1 METPNPNIYQEK
13 ISGLKWGLYL
23 SPIAI
28 LPLLVD
34 YFKHNLNSE
43 TYLASALLFFIFI
56 SIGAL
61 MNLQWKIDE
70 SNFSYKMRPFHFKW
84 HQIPFKDI
92 DKIEVLT
99 INPLKEFGGWGYRF
113 GKLGKAYTISGNKII
128 HIVTK
133 SQQKLNFSV
142 VDNIKADKVISICL
156 KKINQGTN

>member
-1 METPNPNIYQEK
+1 METPNPNIYQEN

-34 YFKHNLNSE
+34 YFNHNLNSE
-43 TYLASALLFFIFI
+43 TILASVLLFLIFI

-70 SNFSYKMRPFHFKW
+70 SHFSYKMRPFHFKW
-84 HQIPFKDI
+84 HHIPLKEI
-92 DKIEVLT
+92 EKIEVLT

-113 GKLGKAYTISGNKII
+113 GNSEKHIQSRERKSFTSSPNHNK
-128 HIVTK
+128 
-133 SQQKLNFSV
+133 
-142 VDNIKADKVISICL
+142 C
-156 KKINQGTN
+156 